1 MCVWAGSL
9 CRRIDSALG
18 GAQRP
23 HPLNSTSPFE
33 NGNFDRNEGVP
44 EPHLIKGESFMS
56 QSWDPQEF
64 LERFQD
70 GEFYGQLV
78 DAIGQLSPE
87 QLRDLE
93 RFMAR
98 HGDVVEDL
106 KRSG

>member
-1 MCVWAGSL
+1 
-9 CRRIDSALG
+9 
-18 GAQRP
+18 
-23 HPLNSTSPFE
+23 
-33 NGNFDRNEGVP
+33 
-44 EPHLIKGESFMS
+44 MS